1 MVTPAGKSP
10 RHTLTEQ
17 ERQRCLEAL
26 LSERH
31 ARRIRRAQ
39 GKQKKAATKRAAKH
53 TTPAMERA
61 ESKGASAPTE
71 TAEQA
76 NIAEAKEGAANDAAA
91 EAKEST
97 AEAAT
102 ETAVEAEASTAP
114 SGGEVEGVVADLVAS
129 VAANAAAAS
138 TRASGAD
145 ATSSGKPKQRKRRR
159 AVLQDDSTS
168 EVETNAG
175 ERDDARAEQIL
186 NLQCIID
193 GDANLMA
200 TGADNC
206 TELNS
211 DEDPAL
217 PEEPESEEDDDDDEW
232 VEDWTIG
239 EPTDED
245 SDEETMPLPDSV
257 CLTAARNKKTM
268 SMMKT
273 HGWEYGTL

>member
-91 EAKEST
+91 E
-97 AEAAT
+97 
-102 ETAVEAEASTAP
+102 
-114 SGGEVEGVVADLVAS
+114 
-129 VAANAAAAS
+129 
-138 TRASGAD
+138 
-145 ATSSGKPKQRKRRR
+145 
-159 AVLQDDSTS
+159 
-168 EVETNAG
+168 
-175 ERDDARAEQIL
+175 
-186 NLQCIID
+186 
-193 GDANLMA
+193 
-200 TGADNC
+200 
-206 TELNS
+206 
-211 DEDPAL
+211 
-217 PEEPESEEDDDDDEW
+217 
-232 VEDWTIG
+232 
-239 EPTDED
+239 
-245 SDEETMPLPDSV
+245 
-257 CLTAARNKKTM
+257 
-268 SMMKT
+268 
-273 HGWEYGTL
+273 